1 MLRKEHP
8 RPIFKRNNWLNL
20 NGKWSC
26 EFSKNIK
33 GFSKSQLNKNKFSK
47 TINVPF
53 CPESKL
59 SGIGHT
65 DFIQEMYYQKSFAI
79 PKSWKNKKIIKIN
92 WP

>member
-33 GFSKSQLNKNKFSK
+33 GFSKSQLNKNKFSVLK
-47 TINVPF
+47 TLVFKN
-53 CPESKL
+53 
-59 SGIGHT
+59 SG
-65 DFIQEMYYQKSFAI
+65 D
-79 PKSWKNKKIIKIN
+79 
-92 WP
+92 